1 MTMLR
6 QYPFEGDTP
15 DIVGPDNPLAVR
27 VIADA
32 TEPAP
37 SGFNATPC
45 VGTATYVIKSDPG
58 FLKRLV
64 FNKPVAT
71 GTVTLYDAGSA
82 AGTPFA
88 IITIPASPMPVTLD
102 YDVRFSQG
110 LTVVVGTAA
119 QDLTVVWI

>member
-15 DIVGPDNPLAVR
+15 TIVGPDNPLAVYL
-27 VIADA
+27 AA
-32 TEPAP
+32 SEPLVA
-37 SGFNATPC
+37 FNATPL
-45 VGTATYVIKSDPG
+45 VGTATYVIKVDAG

-64 FNKPVAT
+64 FNKPIAT
-71 GTVTLYDAGSA
+71 GTVTMYDNTSA

-102 YDVRFSQG
+102 YDIKFNTG
-110 LTVVVGTAA
+110 LTIVVGTAA

>member
-15 DIVGPDNPLAVR
+15 DIVGPDNPLAMYLT
-27 VIADA
+27 AA
-32 TEPAP
+32 AP
-37 SGFNATPC
+37 LVAYNATPA
-45 VGTATYVIKSDPG
+45 VGTATYVIKQTGG

-71 GTVTLYDAGSA
+71 GTVTMYDAETA
-82 AGTPFA
+82 VGTPFA
-88 IITIPASPMPVTLD
+88 IVTVPANPQPMVLE
-102 YDVRFSQG
+102 YDIRFLVG